1 MVKLSIIIPVYNVYK
16 YLDSCLSSVFQQDL
30 SLDNFEVIIVNDGS
44 TDASEEIILRY
55 KNLFSNLIY
64 IKQENQGVSVA
75 RNKAL
80 AVAKGNY
87 ITFVDSDDSIY
98 ENTFS
103 AIVNRLESLNLD
115 ILYLSIEEYTEDDV
129 YIRTLPKTGDDA
141 IISDGFTH
149 ERRTYTSTF
158 YKKDILENHFFTR
171 NIIIGEDTVF
181 NVIAQSKATR
191 CSYFSLPYYKYRL
204 RVGSA
209 SRSNKNEKVFKGV
222 LLSLETIHNH
232 RISMGTLTSA
242 QHEYFD
248 VVLLLFLKRALD
260 WNIIP
265 ELSKEKFEAVKQF
278 LKENKLEYLIT
289 RTALEY
295 KKFDKSFSTFYKH
308 QLLKKLKNR
317 IKNTA
322 SKLRNKKK

>member
-16 YLDSCLSSVFQQDL
+16 YLENCLSSVFHQDIP
-30 SLDNFEVIIVNDGS
+30 LDSYEVIIVNDGS

-80 AVAKGNY
+80 AIAKGNY

-103 AIVNRLESLNLD
+103 TIINRLETLNLD

-129 YIRTLPKTGDDA
+129 YIRTLPKTGDDT

-149 ERRTYTSTF
+149 ERRTFPPTF
-158 YKKDILENHFFTR
+158 YKRNILENHFFTP

-181 NVIAQSKATR
+181 NVIAQSKAER
-191 CSYFSLPYYKYRL
+191 CSYFSLPYYKYKL
-204 RVGSA
+204 RIGSA

-232 RISMGTLTSA
+232 RISMGTLTNE
-242 QHEYFD
+242 QQEYFD
-248 VVLLLFLKRALD
+248 AVMLLFIKRALD

-278 LKENKLEYLIT
+278 LKENKLEHLIT

-295 KKFDKSFSTFYKH
+295 KKFDKSFSAFYKH
-308 QLLKKLKNR
+308 QLLKKVKNR
-317 IKNTA
+317 IKTTA

>member
-1 MVKLSIIIPVYNVYK
+1 MKLSIIIPVYNVYK
-16 YLDSCLSSVFQQDL
+16 YLENCLSSVFNQDIP
-30 SLDNFEVIIVNDGS
+30 LDNFEVIIVNDGS
-44 TDASEEIILRY
+44 TDASEEIILNY
-55 KNLFSNLIY
+55 KNKFSNLIY

-103 AIVNRLESLNLD
+103 AIINRLETLNLD
-115 ILYLSIEEYTEDDV
+115 VLYLSIEEYTEEDV
-129 YIRTLPKTGDDA
+129 YIRTLPKTGDDT

-149 ERRTYTSTF
+149 ERRTFPPTF
-158 YKKDILENHFFTR
+158 YKRNILENHFFTP

-181 NVIAQSKATR
+181 NVIAQSKAAR
-191 CSYFSLPYYKYRL
+191 CSYFSLPYYKYKL
-204 RVGSA
+204 RAGSA
-209 SRSNKNEKVFKGV
+209 SRSDKNEKVFKGV
-222 LLSLETIHNH
+222 LLSLQTIQNH
-232 RISMGTLTSA
+232 RISMGTLTNS
-242 QHEYFD
+242 QHQYFD
-248 VVLLLFLKRALD
+248 TVLLLFLKRALD

-278 LKENKLEYLIT
+278 LKENKLEYLIA

-295 KKFDKSFSTFYKH
+295 KKFDKSFSAFYKH
-308 QLLKKLKNR
+308 QLLKKVKNR
-317 IKNTA
+317 IKTTA

>member
-80 AVAKGNY
+80 AFAKGNY

-103 AIVNRLESLNLD
+103 AIINRLETLNLD

-158 YKKDILENHFFTR
+158 YIKNILENHAFTP

-181 NVIAQSKATR
+181 NVIAQSKASR
-191 CSYFSLPYYKYRL
+191 CSYFSLPYYKYKL

-209 SRSNKNEKVFKGV
+209 SKSNKNDKVFKGV
-222 LLSLETIHNH
+222 LLSLETIHIH

-248 VVLLLFLKRALD
+248 VVLLLFVKRALD

-295 KKFDKSFSTFYKH
+295 KKFDKSFSAFYKH
-308 QLLKKLKNR
+308 QLLKKVKNG
-317 IKNTA
+317 IKTTA
-322 SKLRNKKK
+322 SKFRNKKK

>member
-1 MVKLSIIIPVYNVYK
+1 MKLSIIIPVYNVYK
-16 YLDSCLSSVFQQDL
+16 YLENCLSSVFNQDIP
-30 SLDNFEVIIVNDGS
+30 LDNFEVIIVNDGS

-115 ILYLSIEEYTEDDV
+115 ILYLSIEEYTEDYV

-171 NIIIGEDTVF
+171 NIILGEDTVF

-191 CSYFSLPYYKYRL
+191 CSFFSLPYYKYRL